1 MGVTEGTAG
10 TAAATVTRA
19 GLAEVSS
26 GGGAGLRAAGLER
39 AITHEVH
46 GVCTCA
52 KYVIHM

>member
-10 TAAATVTRA
+10 TAAAGVTRA

-39 AITHEVH
+39 VITREVH
-46 GVCTCA
+46 A
-52 KYVIHM
+52 LK